1 MRAIHAAALA
11 AVLALFG
18 LIAAACS
25 GPSPAPPDPAALLR
39 QSSTAMS
46 SVHSLS
52 ADVKFGPGLVYQGF
66 TLATAQTQISL
77 PSASDTTL
85 KIKQQ
90 DFLVDLR
97 IVTVDGHVFVKV
109 PFGKFSEVTA
119 QQAAQLP
126 DLASMFDSKKGLP
139 ALLATGRSPS
149 YLGTEKV
156 GSTDC
161 DKVEATYSADQ
172 VAALITGLKPAGDIR
187 ATLWIGR
194 SDHRL
199 YRTMLSGALFEAG
212 KVTSVDITMHDYDA
226 PVTVVR
232 PTP

>member
-1 MRAIHAAALA
+1 MRRIPGFAL
-11 AVLALFG
+11 VIGLLGVAL
-18 LIAAACS
+18 AACS
-25 GPSPAPPDPAALLR
+25 GPGSSPPDASALLR

-66 TLATAQTQISL
+66 TLAAAQTQIAL
-77 PSASDTTL
+77 PSSSDTTI
-85 KIKQQ
+85 KVKQQ

-97 IVTVDGHVFVKV
+97 VITVDGHVFVKV
-109 PFGKFSEVTA
+109 PFGKFSEVTP
-119 QQAAQLP
+119 QQSAELP
-126 DLASMFDSKKGLP
+126 DMATLFDSQKGLP
-139 ALLATGRSPS
+139 ALLASGHGPS
-149 YLGTEKV
+149 FAGSEKV
-156 GSTDC
+156 GSIDC
-161 DKVEATYSADQ
+161 DKIQTTYTADQ
-172 VAALITGLKPAGDIR
+172 VAALITGLQPAGDIK

-199 YRTMLSGALFEAG
+199 YRVLLTGPLLEAG
-212 KVTSVDITMHDYDA
+212 KDTSVDITMHDYDA